1 MNAEIVIVLKI
12 LVLLTLV
19 AARYHDRIRD
29 FKFGD
34 MKVPK
39 PKKERMKKVM
49 KFLKR
54 TWRFW
59 TPGKADVR
67 VHGDLIKLLDERKL
81 RYSVVSHN
89 KNIEVGFDCD
99 NGHRYQVAC
108 SVESKN
114 HLCFYVS
121 FTHTLVPE
129 AYDRL
134 CHLGQLFN
142 DRMSDVTLQLNMEG
156 GSLHLFSSIPMDYAQ
171 VRLEVVDNRM
181 YNLTRFA
188 TDVSWAFDK
197 LLKTDEEAVF
207 VFAELVEKLNAEKD
221 N

>member
-1 MNAEIVIVLKI
+1 MEILLLIKVLVIVAI
-12 LVLLTLV
+12 IF
-19 AARYHDRIRD
+19 ARKQDKIRD
-29 FKFGD
+29 SKFGD

-39 PKKERMKKVM
+39 PKKERMKKAM
-49 KFLKR
+49 KFMKH

-67 VHGDLIKLLDERKL
+67 VHNDLIKLLDERKL

-89 KNIEVGFDCD
+89 RNIEVGFDCE

-108 SVESKN
+108 SIESKN

-121 FTHTLVPE
+121 FTHTLFPE

-171 VRLEVVDNRM
+171 VRQEVVDNRM

-207 VFAELVEKLNAEKD
+207 VFAELVERNNAK
-221 N
+221 

>member
-1 MNAEIVIVLKI
+1 MNADIVNVLKI
-12 LVLLTLV
+12 LVLFTLV

-39 PKKERMKKVM
+39 PKKERMKKAM
-49 KFLKR
+49 KFIKR

-59 TPGKADVR
+59 
-67 VHGDLIKLLDERKL
+67 I
-81 RYSVVSHN
+81 
-89 KNIEVGFDCD
+89 
-99 NGHRYQVAC
+99 
-108 SVESKN
+108 ESKS

-121 FTHTLVPE
+121 FTHTLVSE

-134 CHLGQLFN
+134 CHLGQMFN

-171 VRLEVVDNRM
+171 VRPEIVDHRL
-181 YNLTRFA
+181 YNLTSYA
-188 TDVSWAFDK
+188 TDISWAFDK

-207 VFAELVEKLNAEKD
+207 VFAELVERNNAK
-221 N
+221 